1 MNNSNIDFEY
11 LYNQILEKIEQ
22 EIDKKIEE
30 KITEILYA
38 PILEEKTWPRK
49 KRT

>member
-1 MNNSNIDFEY
+1 MVKEVDYEFI
-11 LYNQILEKIEQ
+11 YNQILEKIEE
-22 EIDKKIEE
+22 EIDKKIEQ